1 MNINHYSTEMR
12 LFITLA
18 FVFGPTLLAGAYAE
32 YTNTKRS
39 RV

>member
-1 MNINHYSTEMR
+1 MNINHYCIEMR

-32 YTNTKRS
+32 YTTKRS
-39 RV
+39 RT